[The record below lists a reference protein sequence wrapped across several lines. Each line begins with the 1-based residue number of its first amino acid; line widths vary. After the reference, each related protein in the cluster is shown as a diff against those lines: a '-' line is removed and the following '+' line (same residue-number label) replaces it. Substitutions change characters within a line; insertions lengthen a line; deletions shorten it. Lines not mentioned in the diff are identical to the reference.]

1 MNNNAAVSYFIRQ
14 YLVWLSNAFIVI
26 DNVFYTVASLL
37 SWNVHGLYNTIVSR
51 IVYIGIDD
59 DIRVAAD
66 SIRGD
71 KNKLVLLLLLIAIV
85 TIIYLNT
92 IAAFLYIR
100 AHVFACYSLLFL
112 STFSFIPSVSNIYYT
127 VHDIN
132 YFYMKRTSCTCSFL
146 PSARTHFARAKPSKL

>member
-1 MNNNAAVSYFIRQ
+1 MNNNAVVSYFIRQ

-37 SWNVHGLYNTIVSR
+37 SWNVQGLYNTIVSR

-92 IAAFLYIR
+92 Y
-100 AHVFACYSLLFL
+100 AH
-112 STFSFIPSVSNIYYT
+112 
-127 VHDIN
+127 
-132 YFYMKRTSCTCSFL
+132 TCSRVTVYYFFL
-146 PSARTHFARAKPSKL
+146 PLVLSHPYRIFIILYTILIIFIWRERRAPARFHRPPELISRARNHRNFNNNRKL